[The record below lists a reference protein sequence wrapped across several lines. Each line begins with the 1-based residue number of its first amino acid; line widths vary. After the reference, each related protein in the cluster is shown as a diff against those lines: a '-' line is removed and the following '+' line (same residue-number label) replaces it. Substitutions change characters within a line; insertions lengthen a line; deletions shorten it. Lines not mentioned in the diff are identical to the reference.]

1 MRNCFK
7 AGRSRSGGAT
17 SMTPRSIFQRLSS
30 FALPL
35 GGLALIA
42 LVLAPALQSRASSDP
57 IVLPPPAV
65 DAQPADG
72 LQTAILAGGCFW
84 GVQAVYQHTDGVI
97 SAVSGYS
104 GGTKETA
111 NYDLVSAG
119 RSRHAEA
126 VEIKFD
132 PKKISYGKILQ
143 IFFSVVH
150 DPTQLDRQGPDVGP
164 QYRSAIFV
172 QNDEQKRVAEAYI
185 AQLGKEK
192 LFKKPIVTKVDRLEA
207 FYPAET
213 YHQDYATLNPNNMY
227 IVINDAPKIGALARL
242 FPNIY
247 RQKPLLV
254 SAARKQ

>member
-1 MRNCFK
+1 MNR
-7 AGRSRSGGAT
+7 R
-17 SMTPRSIFQRLSS
+17 IFSLQKLSS

-35 GGLALIA
+35 AGLVLSA
-42 LVLAPALQSRASSDP
+42 LVLAPVMQSRASSAP
-57 IVLPPPAV
+57 VALPSPAV
-65 DAQPADG
+65 DAQPSDG
-72 LQTAILAGGCFW
+72 LQTAVLAGGCFW
-84 GVQAVYQHTDGVI
+84 GVQAVYQHTDGVV

-104 GGTKETA
+104 GGTRETA
-111 NYDLVSAG
+111 NYNLVSAG

-132 PKKISYGKILQ
+132 PKKISYGKLLQ

-172 QNDEQKRVAEAYI
+172 QNDEQKRVADAYV

-192 LFKKPIVTKVDRLEA
+192 LFKQPIVTRIDRFEA
-207 FYPAET
+207 FYPAEA
-213 YHQDYATLNPNNMY
+213 YHQDYATLHPNNPY
-227 IVINDAPKIGALARL
+227 IMINDAPKIGALARL
-242 FPNIY
+242 FPSVY

-254 SAARKQ
+254 SAAKTQ